1 MLKEPSW
8 QAVVSSLKLIDKLLV
23 AGAEGLSLQM
33 VRALQEKNEMKLRF
47 IGAKPRKKEKMAIRF
62 LPLCGCILFALI
74 TSAAF
79 GEDAFEPVK
88 VVYMANGETIYCQMG
103 SIEGTKMVLRKANGS
118 VSVPLQNVN
127 FEKTFPKYQKQEGET
142 VLLVHAGQLYRDEFI
157 IVSNLRMIREEENT
171 PSRTAQV
178 TILCDVINRSDP
190 CQIRVSVLAKDLQG
204 NSRFAIDL
212 DSDSRVGKDE
222 KAVLKRRLGAS
233 EAKLEP
239 LIAALRVGDVE
250 RRDVQQKGEEEDS
263 LKGKWSAERLREQK
277 IRSLKERFLN

>member
-1 MLKEPSW
+1 
-8 QAVVSSLKLIDKLLV
+8 
-23 AGAEGLSLQM
+23 
-33 VRALQEKNEMKLRF
+33 MKVTS
-47 IGAKPRKKEKMAIRF
+47 IEAKPRKKKQMGTRF
-62 LPLCGCILFALI
+62 FLLCGGILFASI
-74 TSAAF
+74 TSVAF

-88 VVYMANGETIYCQMG
+88 VVYMANGEAIYCQMG
-103 SIEGTKMVLRKANGS
+103 SIEGTRMVCHKANGS
-118 VSVPLQNVN
+118 VSVPLQKVN
-127 FEKTFPKYQKQEGET
+127 FEKTFPKYKKQEGET
-142 VLLVHAGQLYRDEFI
+142 VLLVHAGQLYRDEFN
-157 IVSNLRMIREEENT
+157 IVSNLRMVREEENT
-171 PSRTAQV
+171 ASRTAQV